1 MIFQM
6 KGARLQ
12 ATRQGY
18 PFRLA
23 ENLIVWAPRSVTT
36 EADRDWFVEVTG
48 DWRWFITDDQHRKLK
63 LDIRG
68 IEIVEEY
75 PEAVELYD

>member
-1 MIFQM
+1 MIFWM
-6 KGARLQ
+6 KGKRLQ

-23 ENLIVWAPRSVTT
+23 ENLIVWAPRSCTT
-36 EADRDWFVEVTG
+36 MDEGDYYVEVTG
-48 DWRWFITDDQHRKLK
+48 DWRWFVTDDQHRKLK